1 MLLTGKMPVL
11 RDALAGTLQT
21 AIATTAKMKVRIL
34 TALSFAPIATQT
46 LNPDSRKD
54 SITTGHNVTSAI
66 GTPNAKYCVWE
77 PFTEFRGVPEMK
89 HVVVPTLFCIS
100 LVGAA
105 GCRGPVEIIA
115 HRGASYQ
122 APENTMAAVQLA
134 WQKRANVEVDVYLSK
149 DNRMVV
155 IHDASTK
162 RTAGVDLKI
171 KETNSQALRTLDVGS
186 FKASRFAGERIPLLA
201 EVLESIPPKQ
211 KLYIEI
217 KCGKE
222 ILPALRQLLAESG
235 KMSQIVI
242 IGFDLETV
250 AQSKKLIDVPTY
262 WLKGTDKVKKTE
274 QWIPHDPKLVQMAK
288 DKGLDGLDV
297 HFAGVTEDLVR
308 AAKTAEQK
316 LYVWTVD
323 DPQEARRLVKLGVD
337 GITTN
342 RPDWL
347 REQLT
352 SKK

>member
-1 MLLTGKMPVL
+1 MRYLV
-11 RDALAGTLQT
+11 
-21 AIATTAKMKVRIL
+21 IW
-34 TALSFAPIATQT
+34 ALSCLFLVSAP
-46 LNPDSRKD
+46 
-54 SITTGHNVTSAI
+54 
-66 GTPNAKYCVWE
+66 
-77 PFTEFRGVPEMK
+77 
-89 HVVVPTLFCIS
+89 
-100 LVGAA
+100 

-115 HRGASYQ
+115 HRGASYD
-122 APENTMAAVQLA
+122 APENTMAAVKLA
-134 WQKRANVEVDVYLSK
+134 WQKQAHVEVDVYLSK

-162 RTAGVDLKI
+162 RTTGTDLKV
-171 KETNSQALRTLDVGS
+171 KETDSQVLRELDAGS

-201 EVLESIPPKQ
+201 EVIESVPPRQ

-222 ILPALRQLLAESG
+222 ILPHLRQLILDSG
-235 KMSQIVI
+235 KMSRIVI
-242 IGFDLETV
+242 IGFDLETM
-250 AQSKKLIDVPTY
+250 AESKKRIDVPTY
-262 WLKGTDKVKKTE
+262 WLKSTEKVKKTE
-274 QWIPHDPKLVQMAK
+274 QWIPHDPKLVQMAQ

-308 AAKTAEQK
+308 AAKAAGQK

-323 DPQEARRLVKLGVD
+323 DPDEARRLVTLGVD

-352 SKK
+352 NRRTIP